1 MDRILIRD
9 LLVRCVIG
17 VTEEERREKQDVL
30 ISLSLSLVLRAAGK
44 SDRLED
50 SMDYSTLKKR
60 ILAHAEE
67 SRYFLVEALAES
79 VADIC
84 LQEPTVQR
92 VKVRV
97 EKPTGPSLRAQRGR
111 RNRQKER
118 ALRCP
123 GSSSAWDPTSIPRP
137 TSRDP
142 SISWRAG
149 CGFALSQPSI

>member
-17 VTEEERREKQDVL
+17 VTEEERRQKQDVL

-84 LQEPTVQR
+84 LREPMVQR

-97 EKPTGPSLRAQRGR
+97 EKPT
-111 RNRQKER
+111 
-118 ALRCP
+118 ALR
-123 GSSSAWDPTSIPRP
+123 
-137 TSRDP
+137 
-142 SISWRAG
+142 
-149 CGFALSQPSI
+149 FARSVGVEIVRKRER